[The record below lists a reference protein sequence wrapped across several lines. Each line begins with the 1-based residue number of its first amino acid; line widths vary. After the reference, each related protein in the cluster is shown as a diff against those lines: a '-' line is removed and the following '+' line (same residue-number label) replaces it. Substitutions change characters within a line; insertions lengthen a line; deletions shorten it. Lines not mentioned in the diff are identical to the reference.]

1 MNGRILGILGA
12 FVLLASG
19 GSPSSAQEEP
29 LQASTAGESIALLP
43 HAQGA
48 TLELADGGR
57 AEVPLPGSAT
67 VSSLQILDRGW
78 AAAGSTVD
86 VTGQRHLFVLTG
98 DSLGKSGDVA
108 AVRTLPEL
116 APPSPTGRPASTAR
130 ERWGALLLVD
140 HGRLAGLAWL
150 EGDGARSLAVRAAEW
165 DGKRWGDTA
174 WVSRPGPG
182 SQLGLA
188 GAVLADG
195 SWLLA
200 WSAFDGQDDEIVWS
214 RRLGGSW
221 SKPARV
227 SRNDKVPDITPVI
240 VATGGGALISWSRYE
255 PTGYRLRLAR
265 FEGNAWKEERA
276 AAEPG
281 SLEPSF
287 LVGGDGLPALLYLNA
302 NPRAWTVLSLDGRG
316 QVHQKATA
324 SSKLERPVVSFG
336 ERGSVLFRWPAA
348 GREARV
354 PLERAP

>member
-1 MNGRILGILGA
+1 VSGRILWILGA
-12 FVLLASG
+12 LVLLASVG
-19 GSPSSAQEEP
+19 TPSSAQEEP
-29 LQASTAGESIALLP
+29 LQASTAGESISLLP
-43 HAQGA
+43 HASGA
-48 TLELADGGR
+48 TLELADGRR
-57 AEVPLPGSAT
+57 AEVPLPASAT
-67 VSSLQILDRGW
+67 LSSLQILDRGW

-86 VTGQRHLFVLTG
+86 AAGQRHLFVLVGDSTAKGTG
-98 DSLGKSGDVA
+98 DVG
-108 AVRTLPEL
+108 AVHPLPEP
-116 APPSPTGRPASTAR
+116 APPSPTTPGH
-130 ERWGALLLVD
+130 ERLGALLLVD

-150 EGDGARSLAVRAAEW
+150 EGDGARTLAVCAAEW
-165 DGKRWGDTA
+165 DGKRWGDA
-174 WVSRPGPG
+174 VWVSRPGPG

-227 SRNDKVPDITPVI
+227 SRDNAVPDITPAV

-265 FEGNAWKEERA
+265 FDGNTWKEERA

-281 SLEPSF
+281 SLDPSF
-287 LVGGDGLPALLYLNA
+287 LVDGDGRPALLYLTA
-302 NPRAWTVLSLDGRG
+302 SPRAWTVLSLDSRG
-316 QVHQKATA
+316 QVQQKARA
-324 SSKLERPVVSFG
+324 SSTLERPAVSFA
-336 ERGSVLFRWPAA
+336 ERGAVHLRWPAA